1 LSAGGYT
8 LLDQGYDMLELPVSE
23 IIVFLSVVFVY
34 LCASVI
40 GVLQLLAGG
49 DKYKHSLAPLVS
61 LAVVLEAVLLILRAV
76 ELKAIPLTGL
86 FESLIVMTVVFGLIY
101 LMVGIVMRQVWF
113 GSVMVWVIFS
123 IVVLAGLAAE
133 PASEPH
139 EAAKTPWAIAH
150 GVAMILGGACVML
163 ATASAFLYLL
173 TKRKLKQKKVLQV
186 LGKVP
191 NLEKLENMNLFGLQA
206 ALVLITTGLLSGFG
220 LISTVS
226 MLTGA
231 SFVDWITDAKIVMI
245 CVAWILLAVTLLVRW
260 LGGLKGRTTAY
271 LTIVTFVLM
280 LFAIVGTSVLCSS
293 MHVFSDDG
301 LGHVEQKEQ
310 QLNEN

>member
-1 LSAGGYT
+1 M
-8 LLDQGYDMLELPVSE
+8 LDLPVSE
-23 IIVFLSVVFVY
+23 IIVFLSVVLVY
-34 LCASVI
+34 LAASII

-49 DKYKHSLAPLVS
+49 DKYKHALAPLVS
-61 LAVVLEAVLLILRAV
+61 LAVVLEAVFLILRAV
-76 ELKAIPLTGL
+76 ELKGIPLTGL
-86 FESLIVMTVVFGLIY
+86 FESLVVLTVVFGLIY

-123 IVVLAGLAAE
+123 IVVLAGLTAE
-133 PASEPH
+133 PASKPH

-191 NLEKLENMNLFGLQA
+191 NLEKLENLNLFGLQA
-206 ALVLITTGLLSGFG
+206 AFVLITTGMLSGFG
-220 LISTVS
+220 LVSTVS

-231 SFVDWITDAKIVMI
+231 GFVDWITDAKIVMI
-245 CVAWILLAVTLLVRW
+245 GIAWILLAVTLLVRW
-260 LGGLKGRTTAY
+260 LCGMKGRTTAY
-271 LTIVTFVLM
+271 VTIVTFVLIF
-280 LFAIVGTSVLCSS
+280 FAIVGTSVFCSS
-293 MHVFSDDG
+293 MHVFSGDETKQ
-301 LGHVEQKEQ
+301 VE
-310 QLNEN
+310 NF